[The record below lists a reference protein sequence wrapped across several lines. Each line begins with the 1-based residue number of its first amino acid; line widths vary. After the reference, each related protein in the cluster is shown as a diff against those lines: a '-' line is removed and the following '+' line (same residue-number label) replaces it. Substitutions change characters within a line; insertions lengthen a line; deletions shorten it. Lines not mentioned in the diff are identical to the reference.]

1 MESGLRNSDL
11 QGDDLKRNRKKYK
24 RNRQDTVDSKLEFVQ
39 VSGDGGL
46 VDSRPWS
53 FVDMVKGN
61 NKQDEGR

>member
-1 MESGLRNSDL
+1 MENGLRNSYL

-24 RNRQDTVDSKLEFVQ
+24 RNRHDSTNSSLEATH
-39 VSGDGGL
+39 VSRDGGRC
-46 VDSRPWS
+46 DSRPWS